1 MGLDNGIILDTQVPI
16 KYKPWFTEF
25 ELTDK
30 GVDAKGNKFYCYDLA
45 YWRKCWGLRAEI
57 FEAIGVKKDN
67 EIYEYNLD
75 LEKIKS
81 IIKILFTVNNPYKW
95 NALSGIWDYE
105 DSAIGKMVFYQIGT
119 LLWTYEW
126 WNKRPQDIIRCYFY
140 DSY

>member
-1 MGLDNGIILDTQVPI
+1 MGLDNGIILETKVPI

-57 FEAIGVKKDN
+57 FEAICVKKDN

-105 DSAIGKMVFYQIGT
+105 DNAIGKMVFYQIGT

-126 WNKRPQDIIRCYFY
+126 LNKRPQDIIRCYFY

>member
-1 MGLDNGIILDTQVPI
+1 MGLDNGIILETNKPI
-16 KYKPWFTEF
+16 VYKPWFTGF
-25 ELTDK
+25 EIVREDCTPNRF
-30 GVDAKGNKFYCYDLA
+30 VYDLA

-95 NALSGIWDYE
+95 DALSGIWDYE
-105 DSAIGKMVFYQIGT
+105 DGTIGKMVFYQIGT